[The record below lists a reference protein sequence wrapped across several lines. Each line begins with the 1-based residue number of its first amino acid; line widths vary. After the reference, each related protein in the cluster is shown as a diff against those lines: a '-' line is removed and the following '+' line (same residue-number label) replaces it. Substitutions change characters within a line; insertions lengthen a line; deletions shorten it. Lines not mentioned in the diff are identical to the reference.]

1 MNIPASH
8 PAQAL
13 IAQRFAKAADSYAQH
28 AVIQKAIC
36 QQLIGLMVPHVPA
49 VLSRVLELGC
59 GCGNLTK
66 LLQQNFQIE
75 QLILNDLY
83 AEVKLHFSAT
93 ERLNWCIGDIEQLAF
108 PPSLDAI
115 MSSSALQWMNDLE
128 QVLIKCQQALKI
140 QGWLCFSSFGPQ
152 NLTEI
157 KSLTGQGLNYLTLT
171 EIKAQLQRSG
181 FEIVEIQ
188 EERQTLYFD
197 HPRQVLQHLKLTG
210 VTATGGQYRWSKQ
223 SLQEFYEG
231 YAQFRGTAAST
242 ALAPYPL
249 TYHPIYCIARRVR

>member
-1 MNIPASH
+1 MNLPASR
-8 PAQAL
+8 PARAL

-28 AVIQKAIC
+28 AIIQKAIC
-36 QQLIGLMVPHVPA
+36 QQLISLMKPHVPII
-49 VLSRVLELGC
+49 LSRVLELGC

-83 AEVKLHFSAT
+83 AEVKLHFRAG
-93 ERLNWCIGDIEQLAF
+93 ENLDWCIGDIEQLAF
-108 PPSLDAI
+108 PSSLDAV

-128 QVLIKCQQALKI
+128 QVFVKCQQALKT

-152 NLTEI
+152 NLKEI
-157 KSLTGQGLNYLTLT
+157 KSLTGQGLNYLTLA
-171 EIKAQLQRSG
+171 EINAQLQRSG

-188 EERQTLYFD
+188 EELRTLYFD

-223 SLQEFYEG
+223 SLQEFYDG
-231 YAQFRGTAAST
+231 YAQFQATAAST
-242 ALAPYPL
+242 AFASYPL